1 MKSVKTALS
10 IPESTYVQAEET
22 AKRLGMN
29 RSSLYAAAVTEFL
42 ERHQDNSITERLNEV
57 YISEHTGIDPIIIK
71 MQLASLP
78 QEEW

>member
-1 MKSVKTALS
+1 MKSVKTAIS
-10 IPESTYVQAEET
+10 IPESTYVQAEEA
-22 AKRLGMN
+22 AKRLRMN

-42 ERHQDNSITERLNEV
+42 ERHQDSTITERLNEV
-57 YISEHTGIDPIIIK
+57 YISEQARIDPIMVR